1 MEEAAVCVSQL
12 GLWAGEE
19 RQGAVG
25 VRGRPEDLLEGGVR
39 LLPAGPYGG
48 QSPDSRVLH
57 PRQSEERHWPPAD
70 GHHRLW
76 QRHRDRI
83 HLLSGWEAL
92 YCIWL
97 TSYLTSLVVIWQ
109 YDGISEILG
118 WAGLLKTSCPPSKSC
133 WGIAHARANIRGQ
146 AGATP
151 RCLYFA
157 GQQIFSSTHQ

>member
-1 MEEAAVCVSQL
+1 MEGAAVCVSQL
-12 GLWAGEE
+12 GLRDRRLHKQAIQVLERVFHLWAGEE

-57 PRQSEERHWPPAD
+57 PRQSEEGHWPPAV
-70 GHHRLW
+70 GHHRLR
-76 QRHRDRI
+76 QRHRDR
-83 HLLSGWEAL
+83 LRFLSRWEAL

-109 YDGISEILG
+109 
-118 WAGLLKTSCPPSKSC
+118 
-133 WGIAHARANIRGQ
+133 
-146 AGATP
+146 
-151 RCLYFA
+151 
-157 GQQIFSSTHQ
+157 